1 MTGTYIC
8 APNFV
13 PLPNFTGINANV
25 SQIQGKGV
33 IVTGGNGI
41 GPLVCDGETQTWTIT
56 DIWANFG
63 SGPQGGTP
71 ATWKGGRAT
80 ATVGGNASY
89 GDCGMGSTGECI
101 GIGTEV
107 ATVIHIH
114 H

>member
-80 ATVGGNASY
+80 VNVNGNASN
-89 GDCGMGSTGECI
+89 GDTCVWPECFM
-101 GIGTEV
+101 IGTNV
-107 ATVIHIH
+107 DAVIRIH
-114 H
+114 